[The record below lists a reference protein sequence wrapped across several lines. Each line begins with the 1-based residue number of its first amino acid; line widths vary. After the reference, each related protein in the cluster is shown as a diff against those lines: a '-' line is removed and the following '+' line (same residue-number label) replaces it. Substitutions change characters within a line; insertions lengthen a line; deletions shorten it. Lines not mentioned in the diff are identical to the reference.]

1 MRRANGLCLRIY
13 YTALRWRTAQVH
25 GLKKFHEFSVNSLAP
40 LSICGSDSQCSHS
53 SSIHESTVCRVY
65 IMHGHTEPITQSIS
79 SPRAKP
85 TTTSPPWPATPL
97 VTRGPRAFPAVYRL
111 VGEPPARRERHA
123 RGESRHVGEYVTPKR
138 CAPLSRL
145 SRCFSTPPA
154 RADCPHRAPLPAAPE
169 CDRAAS

>member
-1 MRRANGLCLRIY
+1 M
-13 YTALRWRTAQVH
+13 
-25 GLKKFHEFSVNSLAP
+25 KKFHEFSVNSLAP

-111 VGEPPARRERHA
+111 VEDPPARRERP
-123 RGESRHVGEYVTPKR
+123 RGTCEGKVATSVSTSRQS
-138 CAPLSRL
+138 AARL
-145 SRCFSTPPA
+145 SRASLGVSRRHLPALTAPTAPP
-154 RADCPHRAPLPAAPE
+154 CLPHRNVTAPQAE
-169 CDRAAS
+169 TGVWHRY